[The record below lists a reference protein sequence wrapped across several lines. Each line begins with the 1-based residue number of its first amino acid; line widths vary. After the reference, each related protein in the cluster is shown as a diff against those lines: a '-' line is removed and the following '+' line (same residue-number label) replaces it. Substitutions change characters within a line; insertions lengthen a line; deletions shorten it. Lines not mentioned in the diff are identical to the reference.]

1 MFKNNNRKISS
12 KLAKR
17 NFKANRTRNIFAL
30 LAIVLTTILFTA
42 VFTIGMS
49 LIDSTQNATM
59 RQVGTKAH
67 GGFKYLTKE
76 ETDKLKKHPLIKEY
90 GTTVIISDLENTE
103 LRSNSV
109 EMRYGDSNWVK
120 WGFYEPTTGEVP
132 KTENEIALPTWVL
145 DMLNVPHKIGEKVKL
160 EYSIVDKKYTKDFV
174 LSGFWKGD
182 KAVASAGI
190 ALVSMDFVDKNLKD
204 IDLVKNKKTGN
215 YTGFTELDVMFDK
228 ASDTENNLK
237 KIIKDTGI
245 NFSEERYGVNWAYLS
260 THDADLSNIIP
271 FIIIGILIMFSG
283 YLLIYNIFYISVV
296 KDTKYYGLLKT
307 IGTTKKQLKSIIR
320 KQAFMLSLLGIPIG
334 LFCGYFIGA
343 VLVPIAL
350 STSNMSDSTT
360 ISINPIIF
368 VGSALFSLITVFLS
382 SNKPG
387 KIASKVSPIEAVRYT
402 GIEIKNKSGIK
413 NSTSGAKLYKMA
425 FSNIFRNK
433 KKAIIVLASL
443 SLSIILFNFVA
454 TLIGSFN
461 MDLYLKGS
469 IRGDFVISD
478 YSNFGKN
485 IFNGASTVDE
495 KMCNGL
501 KNIQGVT
508 RIDKIYSGF
517 ANDKVDDHKL
527 DVMKKASVNEE
538 GVKANMQGILM
549 QGIKEIEVQLYGLD
563 SGCMDMYNKNTIIKG
578 EFNLEKFST
587 GKYILIN
594 QSFGCD
600 YYEVGDKITLNL
612 KNGGKKTFEVM
623 ALVEIVRTF
632 DLKIYTPTGYKAY
645 IPSKEFTSFI
655 KKPAIMTAQIFINKE
670 KSSTVEN
677 HIKKLQ
683 SSNKDLEYRSKK
695 DYINEYKNFTRSF
708 SIIGYSLSAVV
719 FIIGLM
725 NFINTMLTS
734 ILARKQE
741 FAILESV
748 GMTRK
753 QLLKMLI
760 FEGLYYALITTAIV
774 STVGILITH
783 FAITLLCSGI
793 TIFKYNFKIIP
804 IIASSLGIIIFA
816 IFIPKLCYGNVSKSS
831 IIERLRESE

>member
-17 NFKANRTRNIFAL
+17 SFKANRTRNIFAL
-30 LAIVLTTILFTA
+30 LAIVLTTVLFTA

-49 LIDSTQNATM
+49 LIESMENATM

-90 GTTVIISDLENTE
+90 GATVIISDVENKE
-103 LRSNSV
+103 LRSNAV
-109 EMRYGDSNWVK
+109 ELRYMDENWVK
-120 WGFYEPTTGEVP
+120 WGFCEPTTGKLPEV
-132 KTENEIALPTWVL
+132 ENEISTATWVL

-160 EYSIVDKKYTKDFV
+160 EYTIMDKKYTKDFV

-182 KAVASAGI
+182 KAIAGAGLAI
-190 ALVSMDFVDKNLKD
+190 VSKEFVDKNLKNM
-204 IDLVKNKKTGN
+204 DLVKNRKDGK
-215 YTGFTELDVMFDK
+215 YTGLTDLSVMFDK
-228 ASDTENNLK
+228 VSDTENNLK
-237 KIIKDTGI
+237 KVIKDTGI
-245 NFSEERYGVNWAYLS
+245 SFSEERYAVNWGYLS
-260 THDADLSNIIP
+260 THDTDLSNIIP
-271 FIIIGILIMFSG
+271 FIIIGLLIMFSG

-307 IGTTKKQLKSIIR
+307 IGTTKKQLKCIIR
-320 KQAFMLSLLGIPIG
+320 KQAFMLSLIGIPIG
-334 LFCGYFIGA
+334 LFCGYFIGV

-368 VGSALFSLITVFLS
+368 VGSALFSLVTVFLS

-402 GIEIKNKSGIK
+402 GIEMKNKSGIK

-443 SLSIILFNFVA
+443 SLSIILFNFISS
-454 TLIGSFN
+454 LIGSFN
-461 MDLYLKGS
+461 MDLYLKDS

-478 YSNFGKN
+478 FSNFGKN
-485 IFNGASTVDE
+485 IFNGANTVDE

-501 KNIQGVT
+501 KNIQGVKKV
-508 RIDKIYSGF
+508 DKIYSGY
-517 ANDKVDDHKL
+517 AHDKVDAHKL

-538 GVKANMQGILM
+538 GVKANMQGR
-549 QGIKEIEVQLYGLD
+549 KEVEVQLYGLD

-594 QSFGCD
+594 QKYECN
-600 YYEVGDKITLNL
+600 YYDIGDKITLNL
-612 KNGGKKTFEVM
+612 KDGGEKTFEVM
-623 ALVEIVRTF
+623 ALVEIVSTF
-632 DLKIYTPTGYKAY
+632 DLKIYTPSGYNAY

-655 KKPAIMTAQIFINKE
+655 KKPVIMTAQIFIDKE
-670 KSSTVEN
+670 KSSTIEN

-695 DYINEYKNFTRSF
+695 DYEKEYKNFTKTF
-708 SIIGYSLSAVV
+708 SIIGYSLSAVI

-725 NFINTMLTS
+725 NFVNTMLTS

-760 FEGLYYALITTAIV
+760 FEGLYYALITIAIV
-774 STVGILITH
+774 STVGIFITH
-783 FAITLLCSGI
+783 FGISLLCSGI
-793 TIFKYNFKIIP
+793 TIFKYNFKITP
-804 IIASSLGIIIFA
+804 IVVCSLGLMIFA
-816 IFIPKLCYGNVSKSS
+816 IFIPKLCYGSVSKNS
-831 IIERLRESE
+831 IIERLRENE